1 MFRRVLKRLVLRKI
15 AEAEAVGAMTHEEA
29 EMLRSRVEAME
40 WLMLLEIFMV
50 IMQLLME
57 YFNKEKAV
65 GRVWTQEDIAEAMV
79 ALAASQGPDPETPVA

>member
-1 MFRRVLKRLVLRKI
+1 MLRRVLKRLVLRKI

-29 EMLRSRVEAME
+29 EKLRSRVEAME

-50 IMQLLME
+50 IIQLLME

-65 GRVWTQEDIAEAMV
+65 GRVWAQEDIAKAVV
-79 ALAASQGPDPETPVA
+79 ALAAAQGPDPETPVA